1 MKTRQ
6 LKINLAETLLYK
18 HMQGCREEKYSIT
31 YNPLYLLY
39 AALIHHE

>member
-18 HMQGCREEKYSIT
+18 HMQGCREEKYNIV
-31 YNPLYLLY
+31 YNHLHLLY
-39 AALIHHE
+39 AASI